1 MLQNSFPAGSK
12 FSGVARG
19 DVVSDGATDKAEFRS
34 RMIFRLTLVV
44 AAVLIWLI
52 ILVNLLP
59 G

>member
-1 MLQNSFPAGSK
+1 MLHNSFPTGSK

-19 DVVSDGATDKAEFRS
+19 GVVTDDATEKSDFRS
-34 RMIFRLTLVV
+34 RVLFRLTIVV

-59 G
+59 S